1 VEAELVAILMGVFMQ
16 MSMDMLQKQKDH
28 VDILKA
34 MATMLPLMIKLPL
47 SIQYMV
53 IELSWVMAP
62 IALMMGGTI
71 EEEA

>member
-1 VEAELVAILMGVFMQ
+1 
-16 MSMDMLQKQKDH
+16 MDMLQKQKGH
-28 VDILKA
+28 VDILKV
-34 MATMLPLMIKLPL
+34 MAAMLPLMIKLPL

-53 IELSWVMAP
+53 IGLSWVMAP

>member
-1 VEAELVAILMGVFMQ
+1 MGVFMQ

>member
-1 VEAELVAILMGVFMQ
+1 MGVFMQ

-34 MATMLPLMIKLPL
+34 MATMLPLTIKLPL
-47 SIQYMV
+47 LIQYMV
-53 IELSWVMAP
+53 IELSSVMVP
-62 IALMMGGTI
+62 IALMMDGTI